1 MSGRPAGA
9 GTPQSLR
16 VDVLKELQQLID
28 SREARDRVDRGPLA
42 ETKGREHWLLH
53 LLLRAQESAQART
66 EAIIGSAYSN
76 LTARMQA
83 IDDRLSRLEELES
96 NFSSELRGRLDQ
108 SETAVGERID
118 QRIEDGLG
126 KLSTAVGG
134 QLNENLDAKWKPV
147 GDSIETFAQ
156 GSRQVLKDV
165 ADTYRVATQTRLLLN
180 ENARRITDLGRD
192 LVALEE
198 SLKLVV
204 QKTIEEGI
212 APLEARVA
220 AVESQVGLHAN
231 PNGSTP
237 AREPGE
243 KPAEPAVGE

>member
-9 GTPQSLR
+9 GAPQSLR
-16 VDVLKELQQLID
+16 VDVLKELQQRID

-53 LLLRAQESAQART
+53 LLLRAQESSQART

-108 SETAVGERID
+108 SETAVGERVD

-126 KLSTAVGG
+126 KLS
-134 QLNENLDAKWKPV
+134 
-147 GDSIETFAQ
+147 
-156 GSRQVLKDV
+156 
-165 ADTYRVATQTRLLLN
+165 
-180 ENARRITDLGRD
+180 
-192 LVALEE
+192 
-198 SLKLVV
+198 
-204 QKTIEEGI
+204 
-212 APLEARVA
+212 A
-220 AVESQVGLHAN
+220 AVAGQ
-231 PNGSTP
+231 PND
-237 AREPGE
+237 
-243 KPAEPAVGE
+243 